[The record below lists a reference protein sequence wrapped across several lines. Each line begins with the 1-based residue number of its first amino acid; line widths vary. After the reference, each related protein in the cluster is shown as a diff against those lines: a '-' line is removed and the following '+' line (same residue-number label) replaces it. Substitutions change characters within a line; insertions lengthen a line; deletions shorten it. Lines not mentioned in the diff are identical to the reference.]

1 MHVKITNGV
10 PEKYTIGQLR
20 RDNPQVSF
28 PKTIPDEILADY
40 DVYPLKQID
49 RPQVD
54 HTKNVDE
61 GVPIQID
68 GTWTQVWDI
77 TDATSEQVAERTD
90 ERAQSVRSERNQKL
104 ANCDWTQLS
113 DAPVDATV
121 WASYRQELRD
131 ISSQPGFP
139 WEITWPVE
147 P

>member
-1 MHVKITNGV
+1 MYIKLTNGV

-28 PKTIPDEILADY
+28 PKIIPDAILADY
-40 DVYPLKQID
+40 DVYPLVQVD

-54 HTKNVDE
+54 HTKNVLE
-61 GVPIQID
+61 STPVQID
-68 GTWTQVWDI
+68 DAWNQAWDI
-77 TDATSEQVAERTD
+77 TDATPEQVAERTN
-90 ERAQSVRSERNQKL
+90 ERARSVRQERNQFL
-104 ANCDWTQLS
+104 SNCDWTQLP
-113 DAPVDATV
+113 DAPVNSAAWAT
-121 WASYRQELRD
+121 YRQSLRD